1 MKMNKRG
8 AVISSVILLL
18 VIAAAAWAY
27 FRTDPVVAEM
37 QMLQDQLFANRDLP
51 EAERRAHWDNFRQRM
66 DGLTDAQR
74 SDLRSAGRDRWEQF
88 AQQRMDQFFQ
98 LSPADQRKQ
107 LDEMIDRMENRD
119 RTPNPNAGR
128 GGRGGGGRNLSDAQ
142 RAQRGKER
150 LDRTSPK
157 MRAQFTEFRRLL
169 NDRRAERGLPPSE
182 GRPGGGRWRG

>member
-1 MKMNKRG
+1 MNKRV
-8 AVISSVILLL
+8 AVISSLILLL

-37 QMLQDQLFANRDLP
+37 QQLQDEMFANRDLP
-51 EAERRAHWDNFRQRM
+51 EAERRAQWDSFRQRM

-74 SDLRSAGRDRWEQF
+74 GALRSAGRDRWEQF

-98 LSPADQRKQ
+98 LSPAEKRKQ
-107 LDEMIDRMENRD
+107 LDEMIDRMENRN
-119 RTPNPNAGR
+119 RNSNPNAGR
-128 GGRGGGGRNLSDAQ
+128 GGRGDRGGNMSDAQ

-157 MRAQFTEFRRLL
+157 MRAQFTEYRRLL